1 MKDMK
6 KRILAAV
13 MTIGLLMPCQMNAQI
28 FLDDE
33 DQGGSRVSIQE
44 WDGGLIVPYQA
55 SDIDAYVPLGSG
67 LLVMAG
73 LGGAYLLAKRHKDQ
87 EV

>member
-6 KRILAAV
+6 KRILAVV
-13 MTIGLLMPCQMNAQI
+13 MTIGLLVPCQMNAQI
-28 FLDDE
+28 FLNEE
-33 DQGGSRVSIQE
+33 DANAARAPIEE

-55 SDIDAYVPLGSG
+55 GDLDAFVPLGSG